1 MTSRQQPRRIAREL
15 ALLSMSQVKG
25 TPEKI
30 EQLQIENLVLAAI
43 RVLTN
48 EVKDTLETAS
58 GEIIRGHNQLFKYE
72 TRSSNLESAKT
83 MLAEALE
90 LTQGAI
96 NCLAGAIEFPEIIQ
110 LAGQDD
116 VQKYAIEIIH
126 SICRKKKELDN
137 QLETV
142 LKDWQLRR
150 LAKIDQDILRIA
162 VAEILLLNIPEKVAI
177 NEAVELAKPYS
188 DDDGYRFINGVLR
201 RFVDHIIE
209 EKKDECLL

>member
-110 LAGQDD
+110 LDGQDD

-177 NEAVELAKPYS
+177 NEAVELAKRYS

-201 RFVDHIIE
+201 RFVDHIKE